1 MEQPRFAIVTLNLF
15 QGPAI
20 GLAILRGWALLLL
33 LFCAAPAQAG
43 PREDRREVLAAVQR
57 LFDAMAARDQAALM
71 AAVIPEGRITSHR
84 TRDGQTVVRT
94 TGWAEWVQQV
104 AGATQRL
111 EEQMVDPQ
119 VRIRG
124 SLATVWTYYTFHI
137 DGAFSHCGID
147 LFDLAKVD
155 GRWRILNISYTAETE
170 GCRRR

>member
-1 MEQPRFAIVTLNLF
+1 MRRL
-15 QGPAI
+15 
-20 GLAILRGWALLLL
+20 LALIAVLVL
-33 LFCAAPAQAG
+33 AAPADAG
-43 PREDRREVLAAVQR
+43 PREDPREVLAAVQR
-57 LFDAMAARDQAALM
+57 LFDAMAAHDQTALM

-84 TRDGQTVVRT
+84 VREGQVSLRT
-94 TGWAEWVQQV
+94 SGWAEWAQQV

-111 EEQMVDPQ
+111 EERMYDPQ

-124 SLATVWTYYTFHI
+124 SLATVWTSYTFHL
-137 DGAFSHCGID
+137 GGTFSHCGID

>member
-1 MEQPRFAIVTLNLF
+1 MRGMIQSLSISHRGEIACRIVRIVASAL
-15 QGPAI
+15 
-20 GLAILRGWALLLL
+20 ALLLMVV
-33 LFCAAPAQAG
+33 PAQAG
-43 PREDRREVLAAVQR
+43 PRQDRGEVLAAVQS
-57 LFDAMAARDQAALM
+57 LFDAMAAHDQAALM

-84 TRDGQTVVRT
+84 VRDGQVSLRT
-94 TGWAEWVQQV
+94 TGWAEWAQQV

-111 EEQMVDPQ
+111 EERMVDPQ

-124 SLATVWTYYTFHI
+124 SLATVWTEYTFHI
-137 DGAFSHCGID
+137 DGTFSHCGID

>member
-1 MEQPRFAIVTLNLF
+1 MISFLRAVAFAMIVGLLAT
-15 QGPAI
+15 PAH
-20 GLAILRGWALLLL
+20 GG
-33 LFCAAPAQAG
+33 QSQ
-43 PREDRREVLAAVQR
+43 ERRDVLAAVQR
-57 LFDAMAARDQAALM
+57 LFDAMAAHDQAALM

-84 TRDGQTVVRT
+84 VRDGQVSLHAS
-94 TGWAEWVQQV
+94 GWTEWAQQV

-111 EEQMVDPQ
+111 EERMYDPQ

-124 SLATVWTYYTFHI
+124 SLATVWTSYTFHI

>member
-1 MEQPRFAIVTLNLF
+1 MRRLLVL
-15 QGPAI
+15 
-20 GLAILRGWALLLL
+20 LAMLVM
-33 LFCAAPAQAG
+33 AAPAQAG
-43 PREDRREVLAAVQR
+43 PREERREVLAAVQR
-57 LFDAMAARDQAALM
+57 LFDAMASRNHDALM

-84 TRDGQTVVRT
+84 TREGQTVVRT
-94 TGWAEWVQQV
+94 TGWAEWAQQV
-104 AGATQRL
+104 SSATQAL
-111 EEQMVDPQ
+111 EERMYDPQ